1 MSERRLGQHQLQRSV
16 GQDRLLGEVV
26 ALGAE
31 LGDGLVLGVRLEQLL
46 AMQADD
52 LAHAK
57 AVVPVVEDEVPAA
70 AFRGRLEADLVG
82 GLVARDADGMLAAA
96 VDLVAATVGSIG
108 TGIVLLPVP
117 VPAVAVLAADQ
128 IETEL
133 ATGRVEGVEVR
144 NDDGA

>member
-1 MSERRLGQHQLQRSV
+1 
-16 GQDRLLGEVV
+16 
-26 ALGAE
+26 
-31 LGDGLVLGVRLEQLL
+31 
-46 AMQADD
+46 MQADD